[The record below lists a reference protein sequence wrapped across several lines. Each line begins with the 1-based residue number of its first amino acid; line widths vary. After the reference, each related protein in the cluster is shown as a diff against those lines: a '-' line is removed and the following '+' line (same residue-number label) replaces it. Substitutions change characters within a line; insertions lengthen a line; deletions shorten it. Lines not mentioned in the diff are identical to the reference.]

1 MLADNAWYGYVLAY
15 TGRNGELGTKE
26 GYSRVGERITMN
38 SIILSAMEES
48 LKRMKEAVELNIYID
63 SQYISNMFKT
73 GTVERWKG
81 NGFLNSKGK
90 KIVDFPKWET
100 VLELCEK
107 HVVDVI
113 YVQSHEFT
121 LYLEEEMKRKENEQ

>member
-1 MLADNAWYGYVLAY
+1 
-15 TGRNGELGTKE
+15 
-26 GYSRVGERITMN
+26 
-38 SIILSAMEES
+38 
-48 LKRMKEAVELNIYID
+48 
-63 SQYISNMFKT
+63 MF
-73 GTVERWKG
+73 
-81 NGFLNSKGK
+81 FLNSKGK

-107 HVVDVI
+107 HVVDVT